1 MIDFYN
7 DKSEGITRL
16 RASGSPME
24 LATDF
29 AVAATTLY
37 ARIKTANTNAAEML
51 KTMLMATF
59 GEASPIWTAIV
70 AKASE
75 ADVCSV
81 VTIDRHET
89 ERQAREDQDADA

>member
-24 LATDF
+24 LAADF
-29 AVAATTLY
+29 AVAAATIYSRTK
-37 ARIKTANTNAAEML
+37 AANTNAAEML
-51 KTMLMATF
+51 KTLLMTTF
-59 GEASPIWTAIV
+59 GESSPIWTTIV

-81 VTIDRHET
+81 VTID
-89 ERQAREDQDADA
+89 AREIKRQTREAQDADA